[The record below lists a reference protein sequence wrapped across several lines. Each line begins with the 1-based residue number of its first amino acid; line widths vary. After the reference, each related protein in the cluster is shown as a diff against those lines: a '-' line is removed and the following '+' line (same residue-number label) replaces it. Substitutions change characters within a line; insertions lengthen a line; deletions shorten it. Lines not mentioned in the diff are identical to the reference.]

1 MDTVLGT
8 GNTLFGYAFVL
19 LIYLSLWLAMR
30 QAMPWFASNFRRSF
44 LVLYVVW
51 SVGIFVGNFLFYLLG
66 IMSFYPWL
74 NNIIHSFLWIG
85 LGLGFLYAISHKRPL
100 WEQMVLF
107 GIYSLVVKFAEQRIL
122 GTWEFSRFFFIE
134 GNLAY
139 LIGWSVVD
147 ALYPIGAYF
156 VLKIASRFVTGLVVP
171 DLKLR

>member
-1 MDTVLGT
+1 MVRIE
-8 GNTLFGYAFVL
+8 FPPFVPRAL
-19 LIYLSLWLAMR
+19 CRVVGRHLRR
-30 QAMPWFASNFRRSF
+30 QF
-44 LVLYVVW
+44 LVLPARHHE
-51 SVGIFVGNFLFYLLG
+51 LL
-66 IMSFYPWL
+66 PVAQQHHPL
-74 NNIIHSFLWIG
+74 VLVDR